1 MSRPCTVW
9 LTGLSGA
16 GKTTLAREVERRLRA
31 AGRPVTVL
39 DGDLLRQ
46 GLCKDLGLDP
56 ASRAEN
62 VRRAA
67 EVARL
72 MNDAGLTVLAAFV
85 SPYEADRARARE
97 IVGPER
103 FRLVH
108 LATPLEVC
116 RARDPKGLYARS
128 AQGAL
133 PGLTGVD
140 APYEPPA
147 EPALVIDTAAVD
159 LPRAAERVIALL

>member
-1 MSRPCTVW
+1 MW

-16 GKTTLAREVERRLRA
+16 GKSTLAREVERRLRA
-31 AGRPVTVL
+31 AGRLVTVL

-72 MNDAGLTVLAAFV
+72 FNDAGLIVIAAFV
-85 SPYEADRARARE
+85 SPYEADRQRARDIIGAE
-97 IVGPER
+97 S

-108 LATPLEVC
+108 LCTPLEAC
-116 RARDPKGLYARS
+116 RARDPKGLYARQ
-128 AQGAL
+128 AQGQL
-133 PGLTGVD
+133 TGLTGVD
-140 APYEPPA
+140 APYEPPPD
-147 EPALVIDTAAVD
+147 PALAIDTASVD
-159 LPRAAERVIALL
+159 LGTAAERVIALP